1 MCMKKL
7 IKRFRKLP
15 TPLLIMLVNGKVVIS
30 LGIGVLLATYLIN
43 WVWGIIILG
52 VILIIPG
59 GNKVLTGK

>member
-1 MCMKKL
+1 MKKL

-15 TPLLIMLVNGKVVIS
+15 TPLLIMLVNGKAIIS

-52 VILIIPG
+52 VILMIPG

>member
-1 MCMKKL
+1 MKKL

>member
-15 TPLLIMLVNGKVVIS
+15 TPLLIMLVNGKAIIS

-52 VILIIPG
+52 VILMIPG